1 MPDGDKPGLPSQGPT
16 LESLHRTGAPIGFDH
31 GPATSGQHYLSFGR
45 LADELARTAHQTFVH
60 HWEDPSYM
68 SQLPAW
74 VRRTG
79 STWDFPGAAGKSI
92 APKYLYRGEPG
103 VFRSTLP
110 SRARIS
116 KLFDSD
122 DLKLID
128 ELTSMAS
135 WAWRLREADAFRSV
149 GWPQHYGFPTNALS
163 PALPTPSGLLSG
175 VPTGGPPNT
184 QRWLF
189 AGDECEVQWRYPFP
203 GPMPT

>member
-1 MPDGDKPGLPSQGPT
+1 MARRP
-16 LESLHRTGAPIGFDH
+16 R
-31 GPATSGQHYLSFGR
+31 GQHYLSFGK

-74 VRRTG
+74 VRRPG

-149 GWPQHYGFPTNALS
+149 GWPQH
-163 PALPTPSGLLSG
+163 
-175 VPTGGPPNT
+175 
-184 QRWLF
+184 
-189 AGDECEVQWRYPFP
+189 
-203 GPMPT
+203 